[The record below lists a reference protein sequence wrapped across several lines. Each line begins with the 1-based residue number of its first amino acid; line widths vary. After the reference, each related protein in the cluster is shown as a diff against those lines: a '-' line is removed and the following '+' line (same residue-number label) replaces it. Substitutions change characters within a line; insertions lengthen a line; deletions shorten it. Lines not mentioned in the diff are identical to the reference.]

1 MNLYC
6 VKCSKFTSKNEIVE
20 KSNLN
25 LSVLTV
31 FFKKLKLL
39 IKKN

>member
-1 MNLYC
+1 MNFYC
-6 VKCSKFTSKNEIVE
+6 VKCSKVTSKNEIVE